1 MVRPFEPKQRQIA
14 PGAGQLELSTDLQSE
29 GMGRVQDQ
37 CHTPRRQMLLER
49 VLGWE
54 WPHMQVIQMHTGI
67 SPCRSCTDNTDTD
80 AVTRL
85 QQSPRDSWS
94 LAGSGKDQHMVLAI
108 PPAVHQ
114 DGAHRPGRG

>member
-1 MVRPFEPKQRQIA
+1 M
-14 PGAGQLELSTDLQSE
+14 QSE

-37 CHTPRRQMLLER
+37 GHALRRQVLLER
-49 VLGWE
+49 FLRWE
-54 WPHMQVIQMHTGI
+54 WPHMQVSEMHAGI
-67 SPCRSCTDNTDTD
+67 GPCRSCTDNADTD
-80 AVTRL
+80 AVTGL

-94 LAGSGKDQHMVLAI
+94 LTGSGKDQHMVLAI